1 MLVKHVLASS
11 KDRKPTIMNSE
22 IEEFVEEKTN
32 SVLLSYSFGLGSITV
47 KYNKT
52 RGGKTW
58 YPEEKF
64 PIELRMPKI
73 GEPVL
78 LEVKQIKTI

>member
-11 KDRKPTIMNSE
+11 KDRKPTIPNTE
-22 IEEFVEEKTN
+22 IEEFIDEKVK
-32 SVLLSYSFGLGSITV
+32 SVLLSYSFELGTINV

-52 RGGKTW
+52 RGGRTW

-64 PIELRMPKI
+64 PKELQMPKI
-73 GEPVL
+73 GEPIL
-78 LEVKQIKTI
+78 LEVKQLKTI